1 MLPAFM
7 MEAEFWVLVAFV
19 VAIFFLVYKAK
30 GIVTGGLDSRAAKIK
45 AELDEAQRL
54 RDEAQ
59 AKLAEFQRRQ
69 RDALK
74 EAEGIVA
81 QAKAEAQRLAA
92 QGAKDIEAAIE
103 RRRHQAVEKIALEEQ
118 KAMADLR
125 NTAVD
130 LAVAA
135 LRHVLAEDLDAAR
148 QSALID
154 QAIESIPPT
163 LH

>member
-1 MLPAFM
+1 MPAFYQ
-7 MEAEFWVLVAFV
+7 EAEFWVLIAFLI
-19 VAIFFLVYKAK
+19 AIGFLILKTK
-30 GIVTGGLDSRAAKIK
+30 GMITGGLDARAARIK
-45 AELDEAQRL
+45 AEIDEAQKL

-59 AKLAEFQRRQ
+59 ARLAEFQLKQ

-81 QAKAEAQRLAA
+81 QAKAEAERLAA
-92 QGAKDIEAAIE
+92 QGARDLEAAIE
-103 RRRHQAVEKIALEEQ
+103 RRRRLAVEKVALEEQ
-118 KAMADLR
+118 KAMSDLR

-130 LAVAA
+130 VAVAA

-148 QSALID
+148 RSALID
-154 QAIESIPPT
+154 QAIEALPPT

>member
-1 MLPAFM
+1 MFFE
-7 MEAEFWVLVAFV
+7 EAEFWVLVAFV
-19 VAIFFLVYKAK
+19 IAIGFLVYKAR
-30 GIVTGGLDSRAAKIK
+30 GAVTGGLDARAAKIR
-45 AELDEAQRL
+45 AEIDEAQKL

-59 AKLAEFQRRQ
+59 SRLAEFQRKQ
-69 RDALK
+69 RDALQ

-81 QAKAEAQRLAA
+81 QAKAEAERLAA
-92 QGAKDIEAAIE
+92 QGMKDLEATIE
-103 RRRHQAVEKIALEEQ
+103 RRRRLATEKIALEEQ

-130 LAVAA
+130 VAVAA
-135 LRHVLAEDLDAAR
+135 LKRVLAEDLDAAR

-154 QAIESIPPT
+154 QAIEALPPT

>member
-1 MLPAFM
+1 M

-19 VAIFFLVYKAK
+19 VAIWFLIAKAK
-30 GIVTGGLDSRAAKIK
+30 GTVTGGLDARAAKIK
-45 AELDEAQRL
+45 AELDEAQKL

-59 AKLAEFQRRQ
+59 ARLAEFQLKQ

-81 QAKAEAQRLAA
+81 LAREEAQRLAV
-92 QGAKDIEAAIE
+92 QGAKDLEAAIE
-103 RRRHQAVEKIALEEQ
+103 RRRRMAQEKIALEEQ
-118 KAMADLR
+118 KAMSDLR
-125 NTAVD
+125 IAAVD
-130 LAVAA
+130 VAVAA
-135 LRHVLAEDLDAAR
+135 LRRVLAEDLNAAQ

-154 QAIESIPPT
+154 NAINAIPPT

>member
-1 MLPAFM
+1 MPEFM
-7 MEAEFWVLVAFV
+7 REAEFWVLVAFV
-19 VAIFFLVYKAK
+19 IAIAFLIVKAR
-30 GIVTGGLDSRAAKIK
+30 GALTSGLDSRTAKIK

-74 EAEGIVA
+74 EAEGIIA
-81 QAKAEAQRLAA
+81 QAKAEAQRLAD
-92 QGAKDIEAAIE
+92 QGAKDLEAAVE
-103 RRRHQAVEKIALEEQ
+103 RRRRQAIEKIALEEQ
-118 KAMADLR
+118 KAMTDLR

-130 LAVAA
+130 VAVAA
-135 LRHVLAEDLDAAR
+135 LRHVLAENLDAAR

-154 QAIESIPPT
+154 NAIESIPPT